1 MAMTPRKSD
10 QRCSSSR
17 CGSLDCVSATITV
30 ARAFGVIGADRDG
43 HALLGVFC
51 TDLLLNV
58 IGKLRRRGQL
68 RVGRSGRLTDIGIA
82 ASLRSCHQIVQIISS
97 TCWTGQ
103 ILPPVLPP
111 QMAGLACPHMSMP
124 DHELKG
130 QPLLTAPGSS
140 ARAGRRTVTNMEITR
155 ATAVQW
161 CMKFQVRRQIIRIEY
176 ATVEADSH
184 AQAADLLRAGMWG
197 DVVSP
202 IRDKETVQYEING
215 LPVCD

>member
-1 MAMTPRKSD
+1 MAITPRKSD

-68 RVGRSGRLTDIGIA
+68 RVGRSGRLYRHRDCRVATLLSPDCPNHFKHLLDRPK
-82 ASLRSCHQIVQIISS
+82 S
-97 TCWTGQ
+97 
-103 ILPPVLPP
+103 LPPVLPP

-124 DHELKG
+124 DHESKG

-155 ATAVQW
+155 ATA
-161 CMKFQVRRQIIRIEY
+161 
-176 ATVEADSH
+176 
-184 AQAADLLRAGMWG
+184 
-197 DVVSP
+197 
-202 IRDKETVQYEING
+202 
-215 LPVCD
+215 